1 MRTYLSLIKMRFI
14 NGLQYRAAA
23 IAGIVTQFGFGFM
36 FISQYLAFY
45 SSNPSAFP
53 MEITQIVSYIWVQ
66 QAFIMVFMTWF
77 FEGDIFSAITSGGI
91 AYDLSRPIDLY
102 GKWYCQCVASRLSK
116 TLLRCFPILIIA
128 LLLPNPYKL
137 ILPPNAVQ
145 FLLFLISSFLTL
157 GVVVS
162 FGMLI
167 YIATFYTMSPVGVRI
182 IGAVLAD
189 FMAGSIVPIPFFP
202 NGFRQIAELLPFA
215 AMQNMPLRIYSGN
228 ISGIEAFWGILLQI
242 FWLVALT
249 VGGRLWM
256 GKTLN
261 KVIVQGG

>member
-1 MRTYLSLIKMRFI
+1 MSTYLSLIKMRFI

-45 SSNPSAFP
+45 RSNPSAFP
-53 MEITQIVSYIWVQ
+53 MEISQVVSYIWVQ
-66 QAFIMVFMTWF
+66 QAFIMLFMTWF
-77 FEGDIFSAITSGGI
+77 FEGDIFSSITSGGI
-91 AYDLSRPIDLY
+91 AYDLSRPLDLY

-116 TLLRCFPILIIA
+116 VILRCFPILIIA

-137 ILPPNAVQ
+137 ILPPNATQ
-145 FLLFLISSFLTL
+145 FLLFILSSFLAL

-162 FGMLI
+162 FGMFI

-182 IGAVLAD
+182 IGAVFAD

-202 NGFRQIAELLPFA
+202 NGFRQISEFLPFA

-228 ISGIEAFWGILLQI
+228 ISGIDAFMGISLQV
-242 FWLVALT
+242 FWIITLT
-249 VGGRLWM
+249 AVGKLWM
-256 GKTLN
+256 SKTL
-261 KVIVQGG
+261 KRVIVQGG

>member
-1 MRTYLSLIKMRFI
+1 MITYLSLIKMRFI

-23 IAGIVTQFGFGFM
+23 IAGIATQFGFGFM

-45 SSNPSAFP
+45 RSNPSAFP
-53 MEITQIVSYIWVQ
+53 MEISQVVSYIWVQ
-66 QAFIMVFMTWF
+66 QAFIMLFMTWF

-116 TLLRCFPILIIA
+116 AILRCFPILIIG
-128 LLLPNPYKL
+128 LLMPNPYKL
-137 ILPPNAVQ
+137 ILPPNAIQ
-145 FLLFLISSFLTL
+145 FLLFVLSCFLTL

-167 YIATFYTMSPVGVRI
+167 YIATFYTISPVGVRI

-215 AMQNMPLRIYSGN
+215 AMQNIPLRIYSGN
-228 ISGIEAFWGILLQI
+228 ISGIDAFWGISLQI
-242 FWLVALT
+242 FWIVALT
-249 VGGRLWM
+249 AVGKLWM
-256 GKTLN
+256 SKTLK
-261 KVIVQGG
+261 KVIIQGG